1 MLLFNIHP
9 KRQLLLDEMSKK
21 FAPHSK
27 KRKLLDVCR
36 TRWILSIDGLERFM
50 TMYKAIAEAMLI
62 IRDNEDGCWD
72 ASAGDAYSYASVLTN
87 FDFILTLVIVR
98 MVLGFARSATSQLQG
113 QNIDVIKGLQEI
125 STIKH
130 SLQIA
135 RNSIDIPHNGWFDE
149 AVAITNSVDAI
160 VYSLGFAKGRLTEVI
175 SLKMMYLSI
184 SKEI

>member
-1 MLLFNIHP
+1 
-9 KRQLLLDEMSKK
+9 MSKK

-27 KRKLLDVCR
+27 KRKLLDVCW